1 MNENCGPILLVED
14 NENDVY
20 FMQRA
25 AKSAGIA
32 NQLQVVK
39 DGQGAIDYLAGT
51 GPFQNREHF
60 PFPCMVLLDLKLPVK
75 DGLEVLSW
83 IRQQP
88 KFRRLVVIILTTS
101 RELTDIAAAYDI
113 GVNSYLVKPSD
124 VSVLVEMIAAL
135 KQFWIGFNQFPILE
149 PPETA

>member
-51 GPFQNREHF
+51 GSFQNREQF

-113 GVNSYLVKPSD
+113 GVNAYLVKPSD
-124 VSVLVEMIAAL
+124 VSVLVEMIAAM

-149 PPETA
+149 PPKTG